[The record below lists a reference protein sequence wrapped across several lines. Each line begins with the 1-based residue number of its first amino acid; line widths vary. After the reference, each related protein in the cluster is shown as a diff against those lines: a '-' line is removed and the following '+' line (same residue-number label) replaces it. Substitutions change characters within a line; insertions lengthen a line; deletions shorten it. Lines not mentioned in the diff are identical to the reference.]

1 MGGMRGDDRQPDA
14 MFSYVSAEQ
23 RVPQDHPLRA
33 IRALVDEVLR
43 DMSREF
49 DRLYAQV
56 GRPSIPPERL
66 LRAQLLQVFYSIRSE
81 RLLMEQ
87 LDYNLLFRWFVG
99 MDMDEPIWAPTVF
112 TKNRDRLLNQEI
124 ARSFFRRVVERAA
137 GWMSDEHFTVD
148 GTLIEA
154 WASQKSFQPKD
165 GGSDGDARD
174 FRGQQRKNDTHA
186 SKTDPD
192 ARLYRRSNHAESRL
206 AYLGHLLI
214 ENRHGLIVDAMASIA
229 DGFAER
235 EAATLMMLKQWKQ
248 APGRRRTLGADKG
261 YDTLDFVDLMRELNV
276 TPHVTQNLTR
286 PGGKRDRWPHHPTRR
301 VRDEPT
307 RAAADRTSV
316 RLAENHRLD
325 PEGETAWPRQRRLAA
340 GVRKCGVQ
348 LDSPAQAA
356 ADTGMTRTCRCSPA
370 RRRRTATKSDS
381 RSLDDTLYRTAE
393 DGTRHVRRFFSKLLT
408 NFRPGAA
415 VPAPCAGRDRT
426 PRPAA
431 DCASR

>member
-1 MGGMRGDDRQPDA
+1 MSGMRGDDRQPDA

-33 IRALVDEVLR
+33 IRALVDDVLR

-49 DRLYAQV
+49 DGLYARV

-66 LRAQLLQVFYSIRSE
+66 LRAQLLQIFYSIRSE

-137 GWMSDEHFTVD
+137 ALMSDEHFTVD

-154 WASQKSFQPKD
+154 WASQKSFQRK
-165 GGSDGDARD
+165 GGDPDGDGSD

-192 ARLYRRSNHAESRL
+192 ARLYRKSNGAESRL

-214 ENRHGLIVDAMASIA
+214 ENRHGLIADAMATTA
-229 DGFAER
+229 DGTAER
-235 EAATLMMLKQWKQ
+235 EAGLLMLHAQWQ
-248 APGRRRTLGADKG
+248 RAPGRHRTVGADKA
-261 YDTLDFVDLMRELNV
+261 YAVHEFIDLTRELGT
-276 TPHVTQNLTR
+276 TPHIAQNLAR
-286 PGGKRDRWPHHPTRR
+286 PGGSAIDG
-301 VRDEPT
+301 
-307 RAAADRTSV
+307 RT
-316 RLAENHRLD
+316 
-325 PEGETAWPRQRRLAA
+325 
-340 GVRKCGVQ
+340 
-348 LDSPAQAA
+348 
-356 ADTGMTRTCRCSPA
+356 
-370 RRRRTATKSDS
+370 
-381 RSLDDTLYRTAE
+381 
-393 DGTRHVRRFFSKLLT
+393 TRHVGYAMSQHARPRIEPAFGWLKTIAWIRKVKLRGLANVDWLFVFASAAFNLIRLPKLLQ
-408 NFRPGAA
+408 
-415 VPAPCAGRDRT
+415 PA
-426 PRPAA
+426 
-431 DCASR
+431 